1 MAKFGLLGRTL
12 GHSWSPQIHSVL
24 GSSPYDLCEV
34 EPEALEGFLRG
45 TDADGLNVTI
55 PYKKA
60 VLPFCTR
67 LSDVAKESGSV
78 NTLVREGDGW
88 FGTNTDFDGF
98 LYTVRKSGVS
108 VMEKKALVF
117 GSGGVSGTICH
128 ALKTL
133 GAASV
138 TVISRS
144 GEDNYE
150 NLDRHADAQVL
161 VNCTPVGMYP
171 KVGEAVVSLDRF
183 PRCECVFDLIYNP
196 TKTALLLDAEAR
208 GIPFSDG
215 LPMLVA
221 QAVRASELFQIK
233 SIPDELIRTIERT
246 LRMQMQNI
254 VLVGMPGCGKS
265 TLGKLL
271 ADALS
276 KRFVDLDEEIVRT
289 AGKDI
294 ETIFREEG
302 EAGFRKRETAEIVKW
317 GKESGLVLATGGGCV
332 TRSENRAPL
341 RQNGTVVWIKRA
353 IDALP
358 TDGRPLS
365 KSTSLTAM
373 YETREP
379 LYKDFSDLT
388 IDNIGAPEEVMKTLL
403 EVLK

>member
-24 GSSPYDLCEV
+24 GSFPYDLYEV

-45 TDADGLNVTI
+45 TDVDGLNVTI
-55 PYKKA
+55 PYKKS

-67 LSDVAKESGSV
+67 LSDVARESGSV

-88 FGTNTDFDGF
+88 FGTNTDYDGF

-108 VMEKKALVF
+108 VAGKKALVF
-117 GSGGVSGTICH
+117 GSGGVSGTICF
-128 ALKTL
+128 ALRTR
-133 GAASV
+133 SV
-138 TVISRS
+138 TAISRS

-171 KVGEAVVSLDRF
+171 KVGEAVVSLNRF

-221 QAVRASELFQIK
+221 QAVRASELFQKK
-233 SIPDELIRTIERT
+233 SIPDELIRTVEHT

-265 TLGKLL
+265 TLGKML
-271 ADALS
+271 AEALS
-276 KRFVDLDEEIVRT
+276 KRFVDLDEELVRT

-302 EAGFRKRETAEIVKW
+302 EAGFRKRESAEIAKW
-317 GKESGLVLATGGGCV
+317 GKGSGLVLATGGGCV

-341 RQNGTVVWIKRA
+341 RQNGTVIWIKRA

-365 KSTSLTAM
+365 KAGALAAM
-373 YETREP
+373 YETRRP
-379 LYKDFSDLT
+379 LYEAFSDFAVE
-388 IDNIGAPEEVMKTLL
+388 NNGSPEEVLRTLL